1 MKTALVTGGAGFLGS
16 HLCTFLLKK
25 EYKIICVDN
34 CITGN
39 KENIKH
45 LQKDQNFTFI
55 EHDCTNPFAINEPV
69 HYVLNFA
76 SPASPMDYQ
85 KIPVETLFV
94 GAYGTQHTLDLAK
107 EKGAVFLQASTS
119 EVYGDPAITPQPE
132 TYWGNVSST
141 GPRSCYDEAKRYAE
155 ALVMAYHRKYK
166 MDTKIVRIFNTYGPR
181 MRIHDGRVIPAFI
194 SEALENKPITIFG
207 DGTQTRSFCYV
218 DDLIAGIYAL
228 LMSNVNEP
236 VNIGNPKE
244 FTMMQAAQKIIAATK
259 SASIITFHPLPQDDP
274 KQRCPDITKAKKL
287 LNWQPQISLDE
298 GLKKTIPWFA
308 QQLQKQ

>member
-1 MKTALVTGGAGFLGS
+1 MKTCLVTGGAGFLGS
-16 HLCTFLLKK
+16 HLCTFLLEKGHRV
-25 EYKIICVDN
+25 IAVDN

-39 KENIKH
+39 TENIAH
-45 LQKDQNFTFI
+45 LKNNTNFTFI
-55 EHDCTNPFAINEPV
+55 NHDCTKPIIIDESI

-76 SPASPMDYQ
+76 SPASPIDYQ
-85 KIPVETLFV
+85 KIPIETLFV
-94 GAYGTQHTLDLAK
+94 GAYGTQHALDCAK

-181 MRIHDGRVIPAFI
+181 MRINDGRVIPTFI
-194 SEALENKPITIFG
+194 SEALEGKPLTVFG

-228 LMSNVNEP
+228 LISTINEP
-236 VNIGNPKE
+236 VNIGNSEE
-244 FTMMQAAQKIIAATK
+244 FTMIDAAKKIIACTG
-259 SASIITFHPLPQDDP
+259 SRSTITFLPLPEDDP
-274 KQRCPDITKAKKL
+274 KQRCPDSTKAKTML
-287 LNWQPQISLDE
+287 HWQPKISLDE
-298 GLKKTIPWFA
+298 GLKRTIPWFQ
-308 QQLQKQ
+308 QQLKK